1 MRAADELQPPVG
13 YDDRWLL
20 LALLALGL
28 VAAYYAAVLW
38 WTRERPPRA
47 QRPGGGGSSTW
58 LARLEE
64 IGDAVARGE
73 LTARQGHQ
81 EISRTV
87 RAFVVERSGVPATTM
102 TLGDLEE
109 QGPERLADL
118 VALTYPPSFSP
129 DEELPASV
137 FDEAAAR
144 ARTLV
149 TTWT

>member
-1 MRAADELQPPVG
+1 MRAADELQGPVG

-38 WTRERPPRA
+38 WTRDRPTRA
-47 QRPGGGGSSTW
+47 RPAEQPSTW
-58 LARLEE
+58 LTRLDE
-64 IGDAVARGE
+64 ISDAVARGD

-87 RAFVVERSGVPATTM
+87 RAFVVERSGVPASMM
-102 TLGDLEE
+102 TLGDFQEH
-109 QGPERLADL
+109 GPERLADL

-129 DEELPASV
+129 DQELPSSM

>member
-13 YDDRWLL
+13 YDDRWVL

-28 VAAYYAAVLW
+28 VVVYYAAVLW
-38 WTRERPPRA
+38 WTRKRPERTAPAGP
-47 QRPGGGGSSTW
+47 QTGWVG
-58 LARLEE
+58 RLDE
-64 IGDAVARGE
+64 ISAAVARGE

-87 RAFVVERSGVPATTM
+87 REFVAEHSGVPAATM
-102 TLGDLEE
+102 TLGDFRD
-109 QGPERLADL
+109 QGPERLAEL
-118 VALTYPPSFSP
+118 VALTYPPSFAA
-129 DEELPASV
+129 DEELSV
-137 FDEAAAR
+137 AAFDETAER

>member
-13 YDDRWLL
+13 YDDRWVL

-28 VAAYYAAVLW
+28 VVVYFAAVLW
-38 WTRERPPRA
+38 WTRARPPRTSPA
-47 QRPGGGGSSTW
+47 GPQTGW
-58 LARLEE
+58 VARLDE
-64 IGDAVARGE
+64 ISAAVARGE

-87 RAFVVERSGVPATTM
+87 REFAAERAGVPATTM
-102 TLGDLEE
+102 TLEDFRD
-109 QGPERLADL
+109 QGPERLAEL
-118 VALTYPPSFSP
+118 MALTYPPSFSH
-129 DEELPASV
+129 DEELSTAA
-137 FDEAAAR
+137 FDEAGAR

>member
-28 VAAYYAAVLW
+28 VAVYYAAAIW
-38 WTRERPPRA
+38 WTRERPPRPTRTSP
-47 QRPGGGGSSTW
+47 QSSW
-58 LARLEE
+58 LTQLDE
-64 IGDAVARGE
+64 IRDAVARGE
-73 LTARQGHQ
+73 LTARRGHQ
-81 EISRTV
+81 EISHVV
-87 RAFVVERSGVPATTM
+87 RSFVAERSGIPATTM
-102 TLGDLEE
+102 TLGDFRE
-109 QGPERLADL
+109 QGPERLAEL
-118 VALTYPPSFSP
+118 VALTYPPAFSP
-129 DEELPASV
+129 DEELPTAV

>member
-20 LALLALGL
+20 LALLSLCL

-47 QRPGGGGSSTW
+47 TPAGAPSSWVT
-58 LARLEE
+58 RLDG
-64 IGDAVARGE
+64 ISDAVARGE

-81 EISRTV
+81 ELSRTV
-87 RAFVVERSGVPATTM
+87 RAFVAERSGVPAATM
-102 TLGDLEE
+102 TLGDFRE

-118 VALTYPPSFSP
+118 VALTYPPSFSA
-129 DEELPASV
+129 DDELPSAA